1 MMMSQDRWRRP
12 AEDIPLAAGVQP
24 PGFAPVTKQALNQIV
39 RRLVA
44 ELNPVKIIL
53 FGSYGYG
60 TPTPDSDVDL
70 LVIMETTRRPAERY
84 LAVSR
89 LIRPRPFPLDIL
101 VKTPAEV
108 ARALEKGDFFLRE
121 IIARGQ
127 TLYERPD

>member
-1 MMMSQDRWRRP
+1 VSNDRWHSL
-12 AEDIPLAAGVQP
+12 AEDVPVAAGVRA
-24 PGFAPVTKQALNQIV
+24 PGFAPVTKRALNQIV
-39 RRLVA
+39 QRLVG

-60 TPTPDSDVDL
+60 APTADSDVDL
-70 LVIMETTRRPAERY
+70 LVIMETTGRPAERY

-89 LIRPRPFPLDIL
+89 LLRPRPFPLDIL

-108 ARALEKGDFFLRE
+108 AQALEKGDFFIGE
-121 IIARGQ
+121 IMARGQ